1 MVMSLKIRVVTLSQ
15 LILSANYH
23 NETKEKMRK
32 QETLEEMVARR
43 NKRLKSLFSRNG
55 INVRLVG
62 DEQKP
67 VVIMD
72 ESVVLSCYVKNFD
85 LHFTKEP
92 FSNEIIKTI
101 KLKHEPDITRFEIQ
115 EVIELGKHR
124 PVYRVLLKDIDL
136 FLVGYNYLNSE
147 DSVGRYPVFAKHKPK
162 VYFERTYAE
171 KIATNLTED
180 GYEIEII

>member
-1 MVMSLKIRVVTLSQ
+1 MMKK
-15 LILSANYH
+15 
-23 NETKEKMRK
+23 NES
-32 QETLEEMVARR
+32 LEEMVTRR

-55 INVRLVG
+55 VNVRLVG

-67 VVIMD
+67 AVIMD

-92 FSNEIIKTI
+92 FSDEIVKTV
-101 KLKHEPDITRFEIQ
+101 KLKHDPDITRFELQ
-115 EVIELGKHR
+115 EVIELCKHR
-124 PVYRVLLKDIDL
+124 PVFRIRIKNTEL

-162 VYFERTYAE
+162 VYFDNSYAE
-171 KIATNLTED
+171 KVAVNLAEE
-180 GYEIEII
+180 GYDIEIV